1 MPAQWGQI
9 PFKVVFSYS
18 PHVLTKKYRACD
30 FKHSDPHYGMYVCIG
45 SVKAFLSIE
54 QITFLSDRRNSWHRY
69 LPLKDA
75 FLSATAL
82 D

>member
-1 MPAQWGQI
+1 
-9 PFKVVFSYS
+9 
-18 PHVLTKKYRACD
+18 
-30 FKHSDPHYGMYVCIG
+30 MYVSIG

-69 LPLKDA
+69 LPLKGA

-82 D
+82 KVALIQKVLMHLSFLQTDKPYYFPELEF